1 MILTFFWAFIK
12 IGLINL
18 VTILMMSAKTLGLLK
33 IKVLWNIGYD
43 LIVSVHNNLSWDSN
57 NIANAVMW
65 PKFGNSNIYMRNVI
79 INSTL

>member
-57 NIANAVMW
+57 NIANAVMR